1 MYLVTETHQ
10 GCFVHTL
17 QLTIKDS
24 IDCQRAV
31 IDVIAK
37 ARRIVTH
44 FNHSATACDKLKKLQ
59 EQMNVPTKKLIQDI
73 QTRWNSS
80 YYMLERLLEQKKV
93 ISIYILDNPDL
104 TDQTF
109 HQWDLVQKL
118 INLLQPF
125 EEITKLSSNR
135 ECCISEVIPLVK
147 TLDSYLSNR
156 SKSAIYSGVDTLR
169 SDLQKNLEKRF
180 NHIFTEESFTLAT
193 LLDPRFKNSFFDNEG
208 GPIYEILKRKITVQE
223 GGSGII
229 KTITDGE
236 SDGEDNMP
244 LVKLLAMERD
254 SGASKSVHDLFWE
267 SYEHFAGEGT
277 SGSSKRKQRSAFVEV
292 LDDEIKLYQ
301 SHPII
306 SRNKNPVQ
314 WWNDNKLR
322 FPNLFPQAA
331 IYLSAPAGSVPSE
344 QVFSEAGN
352 IYDAKCSRLTSDRA
366 ESLLF
371 LHHNLPK
378 LNYQY

>member
-1 MYLVTETHQ
+1 MKKGIVGAVIKYQ

-37 ARRIVTH
+37 ARRIVTY

-59 EQMNVPTKKLIQDI
+59 EQMNVPTEKLIQDI
-73 QTRWNSS
+73 QTRWNST

-104 TDQTF
+104 TDLTF

-156 SKSAIYSGVDTLR
+156 SKSAIFSGVDTLR

-229 KTITDGE
+229 ETITDGD
-236 SDGEDNMP
+236 SDDGGQYATN
-244 LVKLLAMERD
+244 KIAR
-254 SGASKSVHDLFWE
+254 
-267 SYEHFAGEGT
+267 YE
-277 SGSSKRKQRSAFVEV
+277 KRFKC
-292 LDDEIKLYQ
+292 IKDY
-301 SHPII
+301 
-306 SRNKNPVQ
+306 
-314 WWNDNKLR
+314 
-322 FPNLFPQAA
+322 A
-331 IYLSAPAGSVPSE
+331 
-344 QVFSEAGN
+344 
-352 IYDAKCSRLTSDRA
+352 
-366 ESLLF
+366 
-371 LHHNLPK
+371 
-378 LNYQY
+378 